1 MDALVLDIAVQI
13 MSALSV
19 ALLVW
24 GGCLCLAGL
33 PRERGTGPAE
43 HAEARF
49 S

>member
-13 MSALSV
+13 MIALSM
-19 ALLVW
+19 ALLAW
-24 GGCLCLAGL
+24 GGCLCLVS
-33 PRERGTGPAE
+33 RERSSGAAG

>member
-13 MSALSV
+13 MSALSM
-19 ALLVW
+19 ALLAW
-24 GGCLCLAGL
+24 GGCLCLV
-33 PRERGTGPAE
+33 PRDRGTGAAE

>member
-13 MSALSV
+13 MSALSM

-24 GGCLCLAGL
+24 GGCLCLAGV
-33 PRERGTGPAE
+33 PRERSTGAAE

>member
-13 MSALSV
+13 MSALSM
-19 ALLVW
+19 ALLAW
-24 GGCLCLAGL
+24 GGCLCLAGVTQK
-33 PRERGTGPAE
+33 PGTGAAE

>member
-13 MSALSV
+13 MVALSM
-19 ALLVW
+19 ALLAW
-24 GGCLCLAGL
+24 GGCLCLAAVS
-33 PRERGTGPAE
+33 RERSSGAAE

>member
-13 MSALSV
+13 MSALSM
-19 ALLVW
+19 ALLAW
-24 GGCLCLAGL
+24 GGYLCLAGV
-33 PRERGTGPAE
+33 RGERSTGAAE

>member
-13 MSALSV
+13 MSALSL

-24 GGCLCLAGL
+24 GGFLCLAGV
-33 PRERGTGPAE
+33 PRERSTGAAE

>member
-13 MSALSV
+13 MSALSM
-19 ALLVW
+19 ALLAW
-24 GGCLCLAGL
+24 GGCLCLAGV
-33 PRERGTGPAE
+33 PRAHSPGAAE

>member
-13 MSALSV
+13 MSALSM

-24 GGCLCLAGL
+24 GGCLCLAGV
-33 PRERGTGPAE
+33 PRERRTGAAVQ
-43 HAEARF
+43 AEARL

>member
-13 MSALSV
+13 MSALSM
-19 ALLVW
+19 ALLAW
-24 GGCLCLAGL
+24 GGCLCLAGGR
-33 PRERGTGPAE
+33 RELGTGAAE

>member
-13 MSALSV
+13 MIALSM
-19 ALLVW
+19 ALLAW
-24 GGCLCLAGL
+24 GGCLCLAGA
-33 PRERGTGPAE
+33 PRQRSTGGAE

>member
-13 MSALSV
+13 MSALSM

-24 GGCLCLAGL
+24 GGCLCLAGV
-33 PRERGTGPAE
+33 PRERSAGAAE

>member
-13 MSALSV
+13 MSALSM
-19 ALLVW
+19 ALLAW
-24 GGCLCLAGL
+24 GGCLCLAV
-33 PRERGTGPAE
+33 PRERGTGAAE